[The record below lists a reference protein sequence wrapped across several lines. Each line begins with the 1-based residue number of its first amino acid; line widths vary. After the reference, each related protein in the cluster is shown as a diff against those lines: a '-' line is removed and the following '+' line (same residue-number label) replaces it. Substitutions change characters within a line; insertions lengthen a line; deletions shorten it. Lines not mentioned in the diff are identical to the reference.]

1 MSFKFKCVVND
12 MGYETK
18 QSRLV
23 DSFLKEN
30 TEKHFS
36 AEDVYFALVSKGEKI
51 GRTTVYRQL
60 DKLVET
66 GKVRKF
72 IVGEN
77 DACCYQYNDEHCHNH
92 YHLKCSGC
100 GRLIHT
106 ECDFLDKLSKHIFDD
121 HQFAI
126 DGSKTVLYGTCKSC
140 AKENT

>member
-1 MSFKFKCVVND
+1 MSFKFKCVVNK

-23 DSFLKEN
+23 NSFLREN

-66 GKVRKF
+66 GKARKF

-140 AKENT
+140 AKENA